1 LDVLRHGVEMLGLKK
16 ALSLAQFKLA
26 LELTLRFAGMERSSD
41 RRWRILRDRGHT
53 YTHNYVRRT

>member
-1 LDVLRHGVEMLGLKK
+1 MLGLKK